1 MFAFINSVGC
11 MAFAVTAASAAALS
25 SYNVDPNSIAVSG
38 LSSGGYMA
46 AQLGVAYSDIFTKG
60 FGVFAGGPYDCA
72 RSQYVTWPI
81 SQFDYIVRLSDSDFL
96 QTVHYLHVQRETIH
110 CRSNLEHELLEW
122 KQDCGCEQPWPAKGV
137 HVDRVIRQHCR
148 P

>member
-1 MFAFINSVGC
+1 MFAFITTVVC
-11 MAFAVTAASAAALS
+11 MAYGVTAASAAALG
-25 SYNVDPNSIAVSG
+25 SYNVDPNSISVSG

-72 RSQYVTWPI
+72 RSQYVRWLMFQSNDTVVI
-81 SQFDYIVRLSDSDFL
+81 SDSAFL

-110 CRSNLEHELLEW
+110 YRSNLKHEIVEW
-122 KQDCGCEQPWPAKGV
+122 KQDCGCEHA
-137 HVDRVIRQHCR
+137 
-148 P
+148 